1 MRQTLRKGLLL
12 LCCIYYAVI
21 ASKYNRQ
28 VPTRQC
34 DKIGDNMNGL
44 TLKEAGEA
52 VGRSKQALQLAIKN
66 GKLSASKDNKGAY
79 RIEPCELFR
88 VYAPITE
95 QFKQEKPTS
104 IEHNYIS
111 EKLLIAQ
118 LQAKLDAQE
127 VILDER
133 KRQIDDL
140 KTQNRSLDQERK
152 DAQQRLNNLLTGQSK
167 RKGLLGRLFG

>member
-1 MRQTLRKGLLL
+1 MRQTWRKDLLL

-21 ASKYNRQ
+21 VSKYNRQ
-28 VPTRQC
+28 VPTRQR
-34 DKIGDNMNGL
+34 DKIGDNMSGL
-44 TLKEAGEA
+44 TLKEAGET

-79 RIEPCELFR
+79 RVEPCELFR

-95 QFKQEKPTS
+95 QFKHEKTTS
-104 IEHNYIS
+104 LEQNDIS
-111 EKLLIAQ
+111 EKLLIAK

-127 VILDER
+127 MILDER

-140 KTQNRSLDQERK
+140 KTQNRSLEQERK
-152 DAQQRLNNLLTGQSK
+152 DAQERLSNLLTDKSK
-167 RKGLLGRLFG
+167 KKGLLGRIFG